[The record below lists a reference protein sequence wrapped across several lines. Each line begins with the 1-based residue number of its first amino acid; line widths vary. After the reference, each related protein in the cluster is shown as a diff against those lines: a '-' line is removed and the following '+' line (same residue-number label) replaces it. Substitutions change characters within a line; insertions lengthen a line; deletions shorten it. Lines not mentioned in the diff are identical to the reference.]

1 MNNAEEPAPDVVPVQ
16 EPVKHQKPSVVK
28 PREAQSDKEFGLPED
43 TNGSQF
49 ISLMK
54 LHPFMSL
61 FIFAAK
67 TRYPMKRSDRSRV
80 EEFIKGHG
88 KFYKACWVAD
98 FTVTA
103 ILTAMLLATV
113 GLGAWKTLFG
123 SF

>member
-1 MNNAEEPAPDVVPVQ
+1 MPSTEEPASDVVPVQ
-16 EPVKHQKPSVVK
+16 EPVKHQKPAVVK

-43 TNGSQF
+43 SNGSQF

-61 FIFAAK
+61 FIYAAK
-67 TRYPMKRSDRSRV
+67 ARYPLKRSDRSRV
-80 EEFIKGHG
+80 EQFIEEHG

-98 FTVTA
+98 FAVTGL
-103 ILTAMLLATV
+103 LTAMLLATV